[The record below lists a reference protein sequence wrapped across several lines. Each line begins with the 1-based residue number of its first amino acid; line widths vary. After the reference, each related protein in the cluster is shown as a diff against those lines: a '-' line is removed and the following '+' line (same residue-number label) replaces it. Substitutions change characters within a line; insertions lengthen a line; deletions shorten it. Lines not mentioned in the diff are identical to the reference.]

1 MQPVPVCCNRPMWAV
16 INRRTAVNAISR
28 ERNTPVWSCVDCGRI
43 LLRPE
48 NMVITADGTQ
58 FEITK

>member
-1 MQPVPVCCNRPMWAV
+1 MWAV